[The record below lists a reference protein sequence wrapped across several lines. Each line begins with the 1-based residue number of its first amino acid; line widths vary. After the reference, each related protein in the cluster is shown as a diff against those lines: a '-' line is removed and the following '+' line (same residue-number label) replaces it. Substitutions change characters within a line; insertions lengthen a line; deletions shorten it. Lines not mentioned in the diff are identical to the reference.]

1 MKLWPTSIRAASL
14 AAALVIAGSGASAQD
29 GDLAAARELYASASY
44 DDALAV
50 LNKLRSSDHPA
61 SQARAIEQYRAF
73 CLLALGRAADAQQ
86 AIEAVVAAEP
96 SYQPTEGDV
105 SPRIRTAFADVR
117 RRMLP
122 AIIQQKYAQAK
133 AAYDKKAFAI
143 AADGFSQ
150 VLVALTDPVVSSDA
164 NKPPLSDLRTLAVGF
179 EELAT
184 KAAAPPPPPAPP
196 ASVVAAPPPAPPAPI
211 AFRVYSGEDREV
223 TPPVIINQ
231 ALPAFQG
238 TVIAPRSGL
247 LDVLISEAGEVE
259 SAVMTQSVTATYDR
273 LALIAARMWRFKPA
287 MVNGV
292 PVKYRKT
299 VQINVKA
306 TSPGVRE

>member
-1 MKLWPTSIRAASL
+1 MKLWPTSVRAASL
-14 AAALVIAGSGASAQD
+14 AAALVFAASGASAQE

-44 DDALAV
+44 DDALTV

-133 AAYDKKAFAI
+133 AAYDKKAPLENQAARI
-143 AADGFSQ
+143 ASLLGTDAGYVEDASF
-150 VLVALTDPVVSSDA
+150 VKLREIALTLLAPNDWSKRAGMS
-164 NKPPLSDLRTLAVGF
+164 NLSLTLAGRN
-179 EELAT
+179 LAT
-184 KAAAPPPPPAPP
+184 WTDYKGFDPELNWNGSSNFSTAD
-196 ASVVAAPPPAPPAPI
+196 
-211 AFRVYSGEDREV
+211 FL
-223 TPPVIINQ
+223 TQPPVRY
-231 ALPAFQG
+231 F
-238 TVIAPRSGL
+238 
-247 LDVLISEAGEVE
+247 
-259 SAVMTQSVTATYDR
+259 TAR
-273 LALIAARMWRFKPA
+273 LSFGW
-287 MVNGV
+287 
-292 PVKYRKT
+292 
-299 VQINVKA
+299 
-306 TSPGVRE
+306 

>member
-1 MKLWPTSIRAASL
+1 MKLWPTSVRAASL
-14 AAALVIAGSGASAQD
+14 AAALVFAASGASAQE

-44 DDALAV
+44 DDALTV

-150 VLVALTDPVVSSDA
+150 VLVALTDPAVASDA

-179 EELAT
+179 EELAA
-184 KAAAPPPPPAPP
+184 KAAAPPPPPPPPPAPVVAAAPPPPPAP
-196 ASVVAAPPPAPPAPI
+196 VV
-211 AFRVYSGEDREV
+211 FRVYSGEDRDV

-238 TVIAPRSGL
+238 TVIAPRTGL
-247 LDVLISEAGEVE
+247 LEVLISEAGEIE
-259 SAVMTQSVTATYDR
+259 SAVMTQSVTSAYDR
-273 LALIAARMWRFKPA
+273 LALNAAKMWRFKPA

-306 TSPGVRE
+306 TAVRE